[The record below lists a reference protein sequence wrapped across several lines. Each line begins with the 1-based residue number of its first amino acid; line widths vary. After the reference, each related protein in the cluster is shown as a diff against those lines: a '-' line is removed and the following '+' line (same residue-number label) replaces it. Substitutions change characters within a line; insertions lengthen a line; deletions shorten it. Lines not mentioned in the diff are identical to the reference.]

1 MFQNVS
7 SADASVFSRH
17 LCIPCFLNLILIS
30 IKKFHFPEIRHVTLL
45 SKVLFMSFLKIVLNL
60 DMVLMTVQ
68 IKNTTVNHLPNYLY
82 PKVVKTKK

>member
-30 IKKFHFPEIRHVTLL
+30 IKKFHFPEIRHITLL

-60 DMVLMTVQ
+60 DIVLMTVQ
-68 IKNTTVNHLPNYLY
+68 IKIRQ
-82 PKVVKTKK
+82 

>member
-30 IKKFHFPEIRHVTLL
+30 IKKFHFPEIRHITLL

-60 DMVLMTVQ
+60 DMILMTVQ
-68 IKNTTVNHLPNYLY
+68 IKIRQ
-82 PKVVKTKK
+82 

>member
-30 IKKFHFPEIRHVTLL
+30 IKKFHFPEIRHITLL
-45 SKVLFMSFLKIVLNL
+45 SKVLFMSFF
-60 DMVLMTVQ
+60 
-68 IKNTTVNHLPNYLY
+68 KNSAKFRYGFDDSAD
-82 PKVVKTKK
+82 KKYDSKPLAKLFIP

>member
-7 SADASVFSRH
+7 SADASVFSHH

-30 IKKFHFPEIRHVTLL
+30 IKKFHFPEIRHITLL
-45 SKVLFMSFLKIVLNL
+45 SKVLFMSFFKIVLNL

-68 IKNTTVNHLPNYLY
+68 IKIRQ
-82 PKVVKTKK
+82 

>member
-30 IKKFHFPEIRHVTLL
+30 IKKFHFPEIRHITLL
-45 SKVLFMSFLKIVLNL
+45 SKVLFMSFFKNSAKFRYGF
-60 DMVLMTVQ
+60 DDSAD
-68 IKNTTVNHLPNYLY
+68 KNTTVNHLPNYLY
-82 PKVVKTKK
+82 PKVIKTKK

>member
-30 IKKFHFPEIRHVTLL
+30 IKKFHFPEIRHITLL

-68 IKNTTVNHLPNYLY
+68 IKIRQ
-82 PKVVKTKK
+82 

>member
-30 IKKFHFPEIRHVTLL
+30 IKKFHFPEIRHITLL

-68 IKNTTVNHLPNYLY
+68 IKKYDSKPLAKLFIP
-82 PKVVKTKK
+82 

>member
-1 MFQNVS
+1 MFQTVS

-30 IKKFHFPEIRHVTLL
+30 IKKFHFPEIRHITLL

-68 IKNTTVNHLPNYLY
+68 IKIRQ
-82 PKVVKTKK
+82 

>member
-30 IKKFHFPEIRHVTLL
+30 IKKFHFPEIRHITLL
-45 SKVLFMSFLKIVLNL
+45 SKVLFMSFFKIVLNL

-68 IKNTTVNHLPNYLY
+68 IKIRQ
-82 PKVVKTKK
+82 